1 MPLVPLTIPP
11 GVVKPATPLLA
22 KGRYWDAN
30 LIRWRSNKL
39 LPVGGWQRITSTP
52 LASTVRAL
60 FPFMANDGA
69 SLLMIGCESKLYVG
83 EGATYVDITPTNF
96 VSAETGAVGGYGAY
110 NYGALLYGD
119 DTDATYPRPLSQLS
133 VPSFT
138 WTMDNWG
145 EDILSVAS
153 SDGRLFYYGPG
164 NTQASVVGYSLI
176 QTINRTSNV
185 VTVTTTLDH
194 TFRTGQT
201 VTIAGV
207 TNTSF
212 NGTFTV
218 TSTPTLTTFTY
229 AQSMSNA
236 TSSGGDVTHAGTPIN
251 NRGVIVTPERHA
263 VLFGMDG
270 NSRRVGWSDA
280 EDFAEWDFASA
291 TNTAG
296 FFDLDTQSR
305 IIMATSVREG
315 TLIWTEDEAWLMR
328 YIGLP
333 YIYGFERIGFGC
345 GLLAPRSF
353 ATFGGRCVWM
363 GRENFWIYD
372 GGYVKPLPC
381 DVNEYI
387 VNNMDPTS
395 GKLYTHG
402 AENGLFPEAWFWY
415 PSNGSSVPDQYVIY
429 NYAEGWWSIGSMTRT
444 AASGASVFSY
454 PTAADQN
461 NDLFY
466 HENGWTNNGASLVG
480 DRWVESGSLNL
491 QQGNNVMMVKQALTD
506 SGYGY
511 DSTALQFYTSYTPEG
526 TETLSS
532 VFSPKSNGYTDVRV
546 SGREM
551 RIRLESTQDAPWS
564 IGETRLDL
572 VPRGGR

>member
-60 FPFMANDGA
+60 FPWRDNNNARWMMIGCDTKLYANDGA
-69 SLLMIGCESKLYVG
+69 
-83 EGATYVDITPTNF
+83 TYTDITPVGF
-96 VSAETGAVGGYGAY
+96 VPLTSVGAYSAY

-119 DTDATYPRPLSQLS
+119 DTNATYPRPASLLDP
-133 VPSFT
+133 PSFT

-145 EDILSVAS
+145 EDVLSVAS
-153 SDGRLFYYGPG
+153 SDGRLFYYNPG

-176 QTINRTSNV
+176 QTIQRTSNV

-194 TFRTGQT
+194 TFKTGQV

-212 NGTFTV
+212 NGTFTI
-218 TSTPTLTTFTY
+218 TGTPTLTTFTY
-229 AQSMSNA
+229 AQSGTNA
-236 TSSGGDVTHAGTPIN
+236 TSSGGSVTHAGTPTQ

-263 VLFGMDG
+263 VLFGMNG
-270 NSRRVGWSDA
+270 NPRRVGWSDA
-280 EDFAEWDFASA
+280 EDYAEWDFASA

-328 YIGLP
+328 YTGLP

-345 GLLAPRSF
+345 GLMAPRSF
-353 ATFGGRCVWM
+353 ATFGGRCIWM

-381 DVNEYI
+381 DVGDYVI
-387 VNNMDPTS
+387 SNMDSVT
-395 GKLYTHG
+395 GGVITHG
-402 AENGLFPEAWFWY
+402 AENGLFPEVWFWY
-415 PSNGSSVPDQYVIY
+415 PSNGSSNPDQYVCY
-429 NYAEGWWSIGSMTRT
+429 SYAEGWWSIGSMTRT
-444 AASGASVFSY
+444 AATGAGVFQY
-454 PTAADQN
+454 PTTADETYNLYYQ
-461 NDLFY
+461 
-466 HENGWTNNGASLVG
+466 ENGWTNNGASLVG

-491 QQGNNVMMVKQALTD
+491 QQGNNIMMVKQALTD

-511 DSTALQFYTSYTPEG
+511 DSTALQFYTSFTPEG

-532 VFSPKSNGYTDVRV
+532 VYTPRSNGYTDVRV
-546 SGREM
+546 TGREM
-551 RIRLESTQDAPWS
+551 RIRLEATQDADWS

-572 VPRGGR
+572 IPRGGR

>member
-52 LASTVRAL
+52 LASAARCL
-60 FPFMANDGA
+60 FPWTDNNNDKW
-69 SLLMIGCESKLYVG
+69 LMIGCDTKLYANDG
-83 EGATYVDITPTNF
+83 STYTDITPTGF
-96 VSAETGAVGGYGAY
+96 VPLTGVGSYGAY
-110 NYGALLYGD
+110 YYGAELYGD
-119 DTDATYPRPLSQLS
+119 DTDATYPRP
-133 VPSFT
+133 PSLLDPDIFT

-145 EDILSVAS
+145 EDMLAVAS

-164 NTQASVVGYSLI
+164 NTQASVVGYALI
-176 QTINRTSNV
+176 STISRTSNV

-194 TFRTGQT
+194 TFKTGQT

-212 NGTFTV
+212 NGSFTI

-229 AQSMSNA
+229 AQSMANA
-236 TSSGGDVTHAGTPIN
+236 TSSGGDVTHTGTPID

-263 VLFGMDG
+263 VLFGMNG
-270 NSRRVGWSDA
+270 NPRRVGWSDA

-305 IIMATSVREG
+305 IIMAVSVREG

-372 GGYVKPLPC
+372 GGYVKPLQC
-381 DVNEYI
+381 DVNEY
-387 VNNMDPTS
+387 VLNNMDSTS
-395 GKLYTHG
+395 GPIYTHG
-402 AENGLFPEAWFWY
+402 AENGLFPEVWFWY
-415 PSNGSSVPDQYVIY
+415 PSNGSSVPDQYVLF

-444 AASGASVFSY
+444 AATGAGVFQY
-454 PTAADQN
+454 PIAGDQN
-461 NDLFY
+461 FDLFY
-466 HENGWTNNGASLVG
+466 QENGWTDNGASLVG
-480 DRWVESGSLNL
+480 ERWVETGSLNL

-511 DSTALQFYTSYTPEG
+511 DSTQLQFYTSYTPEG

-532 VFSPKSNGYTDVRV
+532 AYSPRADGYTDVRV
-546 SGREM
+546 TGREM
-551 RIRLESTQDAPWS
+551 RVRIEATQDAPWS
-564 IGETRLDL
+564 VGETRLDL
-572 VPRGGR
+572 IPRGGR

>member
-1 MPLVPLTIPP
+1 MIGCDT
-11 GVVKPATPLLA
+11 
-22 KGRYWDAN
+22 
-30 LIRWRSNKL
+30 KL
-39 LPVGGWQRITSTP
+39 Y
-52 LASTVRAL
+52 
-60 FPFMANDGA
+60 ANDG
-69 SLLMIGCESKLYVG
+69 S
-83 EGATYVDITPTNF
+83 TYTDITPTGF
-96 VSAETGAVGGYGAY
+96 VPLTGVGSYGAY
-110 NYGALLYGD
+110 YYGAELYGD
-119 DTDATYPRPLSQLS
+119 DTDATYPRP
-133 VPSFT
+133 PSLLDPDIFT

-145 EDILSVAS
+145 EDMLAVAS
-153 SDGRLFYYGPG
+153 SDGRLFYYGLG
-164 NTQASVVGYSLI
+164 NTQASVVGYALI
-176 QTINRTSNV
+176 STISRTSNV

-194 TFRTGQT
+194 TFKTGQT

-212 NGTFTV
+212 NGSFTI

-229 AQSMSNA
+229 AQSMANA
-236 TSSGGDVTHAGTPIN
+236 TSSGGDVTHTGTPID

-263 VLFGMDG
+263 VLFGMNG
-270 NSRRVGWSDA
+270 NPRRVGWSDA

-305 IIMATSVREG
+305 IIMAVSVREG

-372 GGYVKPLPC
+372 GGYVKPLQC
-381 DVNEYI
+381 DVNEY
-387 VNNMDPTS
+387 VLNNMDSTS
-395 GKLYTHG
+395 GPIYTHG
-402 AENGLFPEAWFWY
+402 AENGLFPEVWFWY
-415 PSNGSSVPDQYVIY
+415 PSNGSSVPDQYVLF

-444 AASGASVFSY
+444 AATGAGVFQY
-454 PTAADQN
+454 PIAGDQN
-461 NDLFY
+461 FDLFY
-466 HENGWTNNGASLVG
+466 QENGWTDNGASLVG
-480 DRWVESGSLNL
+480 ERWVETGSLNL

-511 DSTALQFYTSYTPEG
+511 DSTQLQFYTSYTPEG

-532 VFSPKSNGYTDVRV
+532 AYSPRADGYTDVRV
-546 SGREM
+546 TGREM
-551 RIRLESTQDAPWS
+551 RVRIEATQDAPWS
-564 IGETRLDL
+564 VGETRLDL
-572 VPRGGR
+572 IPRGGR

>member
-52 LASTVRAL
+52 LASAARCL
-60 FPFMANDGA
+60 FPWTDNNNDKW
-69 SLLMIGCESKLYVG
+69 LMIGCDTKLYANDG
-83 EGATYVDITPTNF
+83 STYTDITPTGF
-96 VSAETGAVGGYGAY
+96 VPLTGVGSYGAY
-110 NYGALLYGD
+110 YYGAELYGD
-119 DTDATYPRPLSQLS
+119 DTDATYPRP
-133 VPSFT
+133 PSLLDPEIFT

-145 EDILSVAS
+145 EDILAVAS

-164 NTQASVVGYSLI
+164 NTQASVVGYALI
-176 QTINRTSNV
+176 STISRTSNV

-194 TFRTGQT
+194 TFKTGQT

-212 NGTFTV
+212 NGSFTV

-229 AQSMSNA
+229 AQSMANA
-236 TSSGGDVTHAGTPIN
+236 TSSGGDVTHTGTPID

-263 VLFGMDG
+263 VLFGMNG
-270 NSRRVGWSDA
+270 NPRRVGWSDA

-305 IIMATSVREG
+305 IIMAVSVREG

-372 GGYVKPLPC
+372 GGYVKPLQC
-381 DVNEYI
+381 DVNEY
-387 VNNMDPTS
+387 VLNNMDSTS
-395 GKLYTHG
+395 GPIYTHG
-402 AENGLFPEAWFWY
+402 AENGLFPEVWFWY
-415 PSNGSSVPDQYVIY
+415 PSNGSSVPDQYVLF

-444 AASGASVFSY
+444 AATGAGVFQY
-454 PTAADQN
+454 PIAGDQN
-461 NDLFY
+461 FDLFY
-466 HENGWTNNGASLVG
+466 QENGWTDNGASLVG
-480 DRWVESGSLNL
+480 ERWVETGSLNL

-511 DSTALQFYTSYTPEG
+511 DSTQLQFYTSYTPEG

-532 VFSPKSNGYTDVRV
+532 AYSPRADGYTDVRV
-546 SGREM
+546 TGREM
-551 RIRLESTQDAPWS
+551 RVRIEATQDAPWS
-564 IGETRLDL
+564 VGETRLDL
-572 VPRGGR
+572 IPRGGR

>member
-39 LPVGGWQRITSTP
+39 LPVGGWQRITSSP
-52 LASTVRAL
+52 LDSAARCL
-60 FPFMANDGA
+60 FPWTDNNNDKW
-69 SLLMIGCESKLYVG
+69 LMIGCDTKLYANDG
-83 EGATYVDITPTNF
+83 STYTDITPTGF
-96 VSAETGAVGGYGAY
+96 VPLTGVGSYGAY
-110 NYGALLYGD
+110 YYGAELYGD
-119 DTDATYPRPLSQLS
+119 DTDATYPRP
-133 VPSFT
+133 PSLLDPDIFT

-145 EDILSVAS
+145 EDMLAVAS
-153 SDGRLFYYGPG
+153 SDGRLFYYGLG
-164 NTQASVVGYSLI
+164 NTQASVVGYALI
-176 QTINRTSNV
+176 STISRTSNV

-194 TFRTGQT
+194 TFKTGQT

-212 NGTFTV
+212 NGSFTI

-229 AQSMSNA
+229 AQSMANA
-236 TSSGGDVTHAGTPIN
+236 TSSGGDVTHTGTPID

-263 VLFGMDG
+263 VLFGMNG
-270 NSRRVGWSDA
+270 NPRRVGWSDA

-305 IIMATSVREG
+305 IIMAVSVREG

-372 GGYVKPLPC
+372 GGYVKPLQC
-381 DVNEYI
+381 DVNEY
-387 VNNMDPTS
+387 VLNNMDSTS
-395 GKLYTHG
+395 GPIYTHG
-402 AENGLFPEAWFWY
+402 AENGLFPEVWFWY
-415 PSNGSSVPDQYVIY
+415 PSNGSSVPDQYVLF

-444 AASGASVFSY
+444 AATGAGVFQY
-454 PTAADQN
+454 PIAGDQN
-461 NDLFY
+461 FDLFY
-466 HENGWTNNGASLVG
+466 QENGWTDNGASLVG
-480 DRWVESGSLNL
+480 ERWVETGSLNL

-511 DSTALQFYTSYTPEG
+511 DSTQLQFYTSYTPEG

-532 VFSPKSNGYTDVRV
+532 AYSPRADGYTDVRV
-546 SGREM
+546 TGREM
-551 RIRLESTQDAPWS
+551 RVRIEATQDAPWS
-564 IGETRLDL
+564 VGETRLDL
-572 VPRGGR
+572 IPRGGR

>member
-1 MPLVPLTIPP
+1 MMIGCDT
-11 GVVKPATPLLA
+11 
-22 KGRYWDAN
+22 
-30 LIRWRSNKL
+30 KL
-39 LPVGGWQRITSTP
+39 Y
-52 LASTVRAL
+52 
-60 FPFMANDGA
+60 ANDGA
-69 SLLMIGCESKLYVG
+69 
-83 EGATYVDITPTNF
+83 TYTDITPVGF
-96 VSAETGAVGGYGAY
+96 VPLTSVGSYGAY

-119 DTDATYPRPLSQLS
+119 DTNATYPRPASLLDP
-133 VPSFT
+133 PSFT

-145 EDILSVAS
+145 EDVLSVAS
-153 SDGRLFYYGPG
+153 SDGRLFYYNPG

-176 QTINRTSNV
+176 QTIQRATNV

-194 TFRTGQT
+194 TFKTGQV

-207 TNTSF
+207 TTSSF
-212 NGTFTV
+212 NGTFTI
-218 TSTPTLTTFTY
+218 TGTPTLTTFTY
-229 AQSMSNA
+229 SQSGTNA
-236 TSSGGDVTHAGTPIN
+236 TSSGGSVTHAGTPTQ

-263 VLFGMDG
+263 VLFGMNG
-270 NSRRVGWSDA
+270 NPRRVGWSDQ

-328 YIGLP
+328 YTDLP

-345 GLLAPRSF
+345 GLMAPRSF
-353 ATFGGRCVWM
+353 ATFGGRCIWM

-381 DVNEYI
+381 DVGDYVI
-387 VNNMDPTS
+387 SNMDSVT
-395 GKLYTHG
+395 GGVITHG
-402 AENGLFPEAWFWY
+402 AENGLFPEVWFWY
-415 PSNGSSVPDQYVIY
+415 PSSGSSNPDQYVCY
-429 NYAEGWWSIGSMTRT
+429 SYAEGWWSIGSMTRT
-444 AASGASVFSY
+444 AATGAGVFQY
-454 PTAADQN
+454 PTTADETYNLYYQ
-461 NDLFY
+461 
-466 HENGWTNNGASLVG
+466 ENGWTNNGASLVG

-491 QQGNNVMMVKQALTD
+491 QQGNNIMMVKQALTD

-511 DSTALQFYTSYTPEG
+511 DSTALQFYTSFTPEG

-532 VFSPKSNGYTDVRV
+532 VYTPRSNGYTDVRV
-546 SGREM
+546 TGREM
-551 RIRLESTQDAPWS
+551 RIRLEATQDADWS

-572 VPRGGR
+572 IPRGGR

>member
-30 LIRWRSNKL
+30 LVRWRSNKL
-39 LPVGGWQRITSTP
+39 LPVGGWQRITQNP

-60 FPFMANDGA
+60 FPVMANDG
-69 SLLMIGCESKLYVG
+69 SSWVLIGCEGNLYAG
-83 EGATYVDITPTNF
+83 EGSTYTDITPTAF
-96 VSAETGAVGGYGAY
+96 VSAESGLVGGYSAY

-119 DTDATYPRPLSQLS
+119 DTDPTYPRPPSQLS

-145 EDILSVAS
+145 EDVLSVAS
-153 SDGRLFYYGPG
+153 SDGRLFYYNPG

-176 QTINRTSNV
+176 QSISRVSNV

-194 TFRTGQT
+194 TFKTGQV

-207 TNTSF
+207 TTSSF
-212 NGTFTV
+212 NGTFTI
-218 TSTPTLTTFTY
+218 TGTPTLTTFTY
-229 AQSMSNA
+229 AQSGTNA
-236 TSSGGDVTHAGTPIN
+236 SSSGGSVTHAGTPTQ

-263 VLFGMDG
+263 VLFGMNG
-270 NSRRVGWSDA
+270 NPRRIGWSDQ
-280 EDFAEWDFASA
+280 EDYAEWDFASA
-291 TNTAG
+291 TTQAG

-305 IIMATSVREG
+305 IIMAASVREG

-328 YIGLP
+328 YVGLP

-345 GLLAPRSF
+345 GLMAPKSF

-381 DVNEYI
+381 DVNEYVI
-387 VNNMDPTS
+387 NNMDPTA
-395 GKLYTHG
+395 GGLYTHG

-415 PSNGSSVPDQYVIY
+415 PSVGSSVPDQYVVF

-444 AASGASVFSY
+444 ASTGAGVFPY
-454 PTAADQN
+454 PIAADQN

-491 QQGNNVMMVKQALTD
+491 QQGNNVLMVRQALTD

-511 DSTALQFYTSYTPEG
+511 DSTSLQFYTSYTPEG

-532 VFSPKSNGYTDVRV
+532 TYNPRSDGYTDVRV

-551 RIRLESTQDAPWS
+551 RVRIESTQDAPWS

-572 VPRGGR
+572 IPRGGR

>member
-30 LIRWRSNKL
+30 LVRWRSNKL
-39 LPVGGWQRITSTP
+39 LPIGGWQRITSAP
-52 LASTVRAL
+52 LASAVRCL
-60 FPFMANDGA
+60 FPLRDNANA
-69 SLLMIGCESKLYVG
+69 QWLMIGCDTKLYASSG
-83 EGATYVDITPTNF
+83 STYTDITPTGF
-96 VSAETGAVGGYGAY
+96 APLTGVGSYGAY
-110 NYGALLYGD
+110 NYGAELYGD
-119 DTDATYPRPLSQLS
+119 DTNATYPRPVSLLDPQI
-133 VPSFT
+133 FT

-145 EDILSVAS
+145 EDVLSVAS
-153 SDGRLFYYGPG
+153 SDGRLFFYNPG

-176 QTINRTSNV
+176 STIERISNV

-194 TFRTGQT
+194 TFKTGQV

-207 TNTSF
+207 TTTSF
-212 NGTFTV
+212 NGTFTI
-218 TSTPTLTTFTY
+218 TGTPTLTTFTY
-229 AQSMSNA
+229 AQSGTNA
-236 TSSGGDVTHAGTPIN
+236 TSSGGSVTHAGTPTQ
-251 NRGVIVTPERHA
+251 NRGVVVTPERHC
-263 VLFGMDG
+263 VLYGLNG
-270 NSRRVGWSDA
+270 NPRRVGWSDA
-280 EDFAEWDFASA
+280 EDYAEWDFASA
-291 TNTAG
+291 TTQAG

-315 TLIWTEDEAWLMR
+315 TLIWTDDEVWLMR
-328 YIGLP
+328 YVGLP
-333 YIYGFERIGFGC
+333 YIYGFERIGWGC
-345 GLLAPRSF
+345 GLIAPRAF

-381 DVNEYI
+381 DVNEY
-387 VNNMDPTS
+387 VLNNIDATT
-395 GKLYTHG
+395 GAAYTHG

-415 PSNGSSVPDQYVIY
+415 PSQGSTVPDQYVVF

-444 AASGASVFSY
+444 ASTGAGVFSY
-454 PTAADQN
+454 PIAADQN
-461 NDLFY
+461 YELYY

-491 QQGNNVMMVKQALTD
+491 QQGNNVMMVRQALTD

-511 DSTALQFYTSYTPEG
+511 DSTSLQFYTSYTPEG

-532 VFSPKSNGYTDVRV
+532 TYNPRSDGYTDVRV
-546 SGREM
+546 TGREM
-551 RIRLESTQDAPWS
+551 RVRIESTQDAPWS

>member
-39 LPVGGWQRITSTP
+39 LPVGGWERITSSP

-60 FPFMANDGA
+60 FPVFSDTGVNY
-69 SLLMIGCESKLYVG
+69 LIIGCDSKLYSAESSVY
-83 EGATYVDITPTNF
+83 TDITPTGF
-96 VSAETGAVGGYGAY
+96 VPAYTGEEGGYGAW
-110 NYGALLYGD
+110 NFGALLYGD
-119 DTDATYPRPLSQLS
+119 DTDATYPRPRSELN
-133 VPSFT
+133 VETFT
-138 WTMDNWG
+138 WTIDNWG
-145 EDILSVAS
+145 EDTLSVAS
-153 SDGRLFYYGPG
+153 SDGRLFIYHPG
-164 NTQASVVGYSLI
+164 DSQAGVVGYADISS
-176 QTINRTSNV
+176 INRTSNI
-185 VTVTTTLDH
+185 VTVTTSLNH
-194 TFRTGQT
+194 TFKVGQS
-201 VTIAGV
+201 VVVAGV
-207 TNTSF
+207 TTTSF
-212 NGTFTV
+212 NGTFTIA
-218 TSTPTLTTFTY
+218 SIPTADTFTY
-229 AQSMSNA
+229 AQSGTNA
-236 TSSGGDVTHAGTPIN
+236 TSSGGTVTHLGTPVS

-263 VLFGMDG
+263 VLFGMNG
-270 NSRRVGWSDA
+270 NPRRVGWSDQ
-280 EDFAEWDFASA
+280 EDYAEWDFASA

-328 YIGLP
+328 YIGPP

-345 GLLAPRSF
+345 GLLSPRSF
-353 ATFGGRCVWM
+353 VTFGGRCVWI
-363 GRENFWIYD
+363 GRENFWIYE

-387 VNNMDPTS
+387 IDNMDPSS
-395 GKLYTHG
+395 GPIYTHG

-415 PSNGSSVPDQYVIY
+415 PSNGSSVPDKYVVF

-444 AASGASVFSY
+444 ASTGASVFQY
-454 PTAADQN
+454 PISADQN
-461 NDLFY
+461 NDLFF
-466 HENGWTNNGASLVG
+466 HENGWTNNGLSLVG
-480 DRWVESGSLNL
+480 ERWVESGSLNL
-491 QQGNNVMMVKQALTD
+491 QQGNNVLMVKQALTD

-511 DSTALQFYTSYTPEG
+511 DSTTLQFYTSFTPEG

-532 VFSPKSNGYTDVRV
+532 VYTPRSNGYTDVRV
-546 SGREM
+546 TGREM
-551 RIRLESTQDAPWS
+551 RIRVEATQDAPWS

-572 VPRGGR
+572 TPRGGR

>member
-1 MPLVPLTIPP
+1 MPLVPLAIPP
-11 GVVKPATPLLA
+11 GVVKPATPLMA

-39 LPVGGWQRITSTP
+39 LPVGGWQRITETP

-60 FPFMANDGA
+60 FPVMANDG
-69 SLLMIGCESKLYVG
+69 SSWVIIGCENKLYAG
-83 EGATYVDITPTNF
+83 EGSTYTDITPANF
-96 VSAETGAVGGYGAY
+96 VPAEQGLYGGYGAY

-119 DTDATYPRPLSQLS
+119 DTDPTYPRPPSQLS

-145 EDILSVAS
+145 EDLLSVAS
-153 SDGRLFYYGPG
+153 SDGRLFIYHPG
-164 NTQASVVGYSLI
+164 DTQAGVVGFSNI
-176 QTINRTSNV
+176 TTISRTSNV
-185 VTVTTTLDH
+185 VTVTTALDH
-194 TFRTGQT
+194 SFRVGQS
-201 VTIAGV
+201 VVIAGV
-207 TNTSF
+207 TTSSF

-218 TSTPTLTTFTY
+218 ASVPTDTTFTY
-229 AQSMSNA
+229 SQSDTNA
-236 TSSGGDVTHAGTPIN
+236 TSSGGTVTHSGTPTQ

-263 VLFGMDG
+263 VLFGMNGDP
-270 NSRRVGWSDA
+270 RRVGWSDA
-280 EDFAEWDFASA
+280 EDYAEWDFASA

-305 IIMATSVREG
+305 IIMAVSVREG

-328 YIGLP
+328 YVGLP

-345 GLLAPRSF
+345 GLQAPRSF
-353 ATFGGRCVWM
+353 ATFGGRCIWM

-387 VNNMDPTS
+387 VNNMDPTA
-395 GKLYTHG
+395 GTLYTHG

-415 PSNGSSVPDQYVIY
+415 PSVGSAVPDQYVIY
-429 NYAEGWWSIGSMTRT
+429 NYAEGWWSIGEMTRT
-444 AASGASVFSY
+444 ASTGASVFPY
-454 PTAADQN
+454 PIAADN
-461 NDLFY
+461 TNDLFY
-466 HENGWTNNGASLVG
+466 QENGWTNNGASLVG
-480 DRWVESGSLNL
+480 ERWVESGSLNL
-491 QQGNNVMMVKQALTD
+491 QQGNNVMMIKQALTD

-532 VFSPKSNGYTDVRV
+532 VFSPRANGYTDVRV

-551 RIRLESTQDAPWS
+551 RIRLESTEDAPWS
-564 IGETRLDL
+564 VGETRLDL